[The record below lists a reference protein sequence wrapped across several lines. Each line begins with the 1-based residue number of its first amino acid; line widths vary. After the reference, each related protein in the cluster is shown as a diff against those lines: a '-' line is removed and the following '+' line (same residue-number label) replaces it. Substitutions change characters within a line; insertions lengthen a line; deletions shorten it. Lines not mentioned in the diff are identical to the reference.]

1 MISTVD
7 RKNRELFLNW
17 LIVIHLGTNPVNGGN
32 PPRDKRFIRMIILF
46 GLFLIEFIWDIK

>member
-46 GLFLIEFIWDIK
+46 GLFLIEFI